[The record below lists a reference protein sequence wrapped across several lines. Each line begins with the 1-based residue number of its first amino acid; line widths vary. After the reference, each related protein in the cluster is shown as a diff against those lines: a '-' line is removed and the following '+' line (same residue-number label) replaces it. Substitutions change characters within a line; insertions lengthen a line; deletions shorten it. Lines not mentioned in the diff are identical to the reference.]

1 MARLEEDGSFELQ
14 QKKWTEL
21 IELRQAMADHGMD
34 PAGVELAISNVFD
47 LKKGPVI
54 DSMIRDGKELMAM
67 ILRLEELQIDSSN
80 VKMAL
85 EKAFIPGMSGA
96 YDADLFRLKEMI
108 KMREEMAKIGIPT
121 GCIEATI
128 AEKAFQV
135 SRFNCGVEDITD
147 GLSHGH
153 TLRIMSSLNITLK
166 LLIPSHVHYRRRSTS
181 QQSSMLVIPL
191 SLSVRT

>member
-1 MARLEEDGSFELQ
+1 MAKLEEDGSFELQ
-14 QKKWTEL
+14 QKRWTEL
-21 IELRQAMADHGMD
+21 IELRQAMTDHGMD

-80 VKMAL
+80 VKVAL

-135 SRFNCGVEDITD
+135 SQVKMGVEGITD
-147 GLSHGH
+147 GLSHGPM
-153 TLRIMSSLNITLK
+153 LRRLSSLNKCLR
-166 LLIPSHVHYRRRSTS
+166 LLLPSTVHYRRRSTC
-181 QQSSMLVIPL
+181 QQSSMLALPL
-191 SLSVRT
+191 FSSDRT